1 MKAIDSLKVDS
12 LFLENVFESLRWQGR
27 LNDVTLPPD
36 ILRQHR
42 LAVTD
47 AFNLLKM
54 CPESKLT
61 FKLMSDAV
69 FVYYLA
75 ASSLKLPKHTSVS
88 PQMTQKIKEVQG
100 FREIIEHCC
109 Q

>member
-1 MKAIDSLKVDS
+1 MKATDSFKVDS
-12 LFLENVFESLRWQGR
+12 LFVENVFESLKWQGR
-27 LNDVTLPPD
+27 VNDVTLPPD

-42 LAVTD
+42 LAMID
-47 AFNLLKM
+47 AFKLLKM

-75 ASSLKLPKHTSVS
+75 TSSLKLPKHTSV
-88 PQMTQKIKEVQG
+88 PTQMSQKVKEIQG
-100 FREIIEHCC
+100 FREIIEHSC